1 MNLMVLPLMVFLHVV
16 DDYYLQGC
24 LAKFKQRSFW
34 EENAPDKMYR
44 YDYMMALA
52 MHAFSWAFMIQLPVM
67 VMIFMGL
74 QSNINEYCV
83 LLIMNWITHAMVDH
97 LKANRKCINLIQ
109 DQLIHLVQIIFTWF
123 CLVIFA

>member
-67 VMIFMGL
+67 VMIFMGM
-74 QSNINEYCV
+74 QSNIKGYGV
-83 LLIMNWITHAMVDH
+83 LLVINSIIHAIVDN
-97 LKANRKCINLIQ
+97 LKANKRYINLIQ

-123 CLVIFA
+123 FLAIY